1 MSSDADLTPGGLASP
16 PSQAEAPSALST
28 DLDAEEAG
36 VIAEY
41 DKLPLA
47 WKLAAFVV
55 VVVVIAV
62 VLAIWHDFYFHWF
75 EVHTGTVNESG
86 PYYGF
91 WSGFGSDIGEATLI
105 AGVLAV
111 WRHHSCHVR
120 GCARLGRQVEGTPYL
135 ACPKHH
141 PAHKGSKR
149 SVSLETI
156 LSAHKKSTNEAVGGR
171 SDGTQRD

>member
-1 MSSDADLTPGGLASP
+1 VVA
-16 PSQAEAPSALST
+16 

-36 VIAEY
+36 VMAAF
-41 DKLPLA
+41 DRLSFR
-47 WKLAAFVV
+47 WKLVV
-55 VVVVIAV
+55 LFGIVV
-62 VLAIWHDFYFHWF
+62 VLAVVFGIWHTFYFHWF

-91 WSGFGSDIGEATLI
+91 WSGFGSDIGEATLV
-105 AGVLAV
+105 AGLFAI

-120 GCARLGRQVEGTPYL
+120 GCARLGRPVAGTPYL

-141 PAHKGSKR
+141 PDHKGDRR

-156 LSAHKKSTNEAVGGR
+156 HQARATA
-171 SDGTQRD
+171 RDQASHSSS